1 MKWILIM
8 CLLTF
13 EALENNLS
21 QMVQDVCRIF
31 SPLSFG
37 GGMISSS
44 EISTSSTKIGGEG
57 EGGEILEEV
66 GEEEFEQ
73 LDLLGEFGQEEF
85 ELVEGD
91 EEDEAIGKEAGATIL
106 FFEGE
111 GEGEGEGLE
120 NDEAMGEREIEGTE
134 FEIGGKEEE
143 ADF

>member
-1 MKWILIM
+1 
-8 CLLTF
+8 
-13 EALENNLS
+13 
-21 QMVQDVCRIF
+21 
-31 SPLSFG
+31 
-37 GGMISSS
+37 MISSS

-57 EGGEILEEV
+57 EGGEIL
-66 GEEEFEQ
+66 EEEFEQ

-120 NDEAMGEREIEGTE
+120 NDEAMGEKEIEGTE

>member
-1 MKWILIM
+1 
-8 CLLTF
+8 
-13 EALENNLS
+13 
-21 QMVQDVCRIF
+21 
-31 SPLSFG
+31 
-37 GGMISSS
+37 MISSS

>member
-1 MKWILIM
+1 MKWIVIM

-31 SPLSFG
+31 SPLFFG

-44 EISTSSTKIGGEG
+44 EISTSDFSPSSTKIGGEG

-66 GEEEFEQ
+66 GEEEVE
-73 LDLLGEFGQEEF
+73 LLGEFGQEEF
-85 ELVEGD
+85 EIVEVD
-91 EEDEAIGKEAGATIL
+91 EEDEAIGKEAGAIL

-111 GEGEGEGLE
+111 GEGEGLE
-120 NDEAMGEREIEGTE
+120 NGEAMGEFEETEIE
-134 FEIGGKEEE
+134 IGEKEEE

>member
-1 MKWILIM
+1 M

-21 QMVQDVCRIF
+21 QMVQAVCRIF
-31 SPLSFG
+31 SPLSLG
-37 GGMISSS
+37 GGMTSSS

-66 GEEEFEQ
+66 GEEEVEQGEGGEILEEVGEEEVEQ

-85 ELVEGD
+85 VEGD

-111 GEGEGEGLE
+111 GEGEGLE
-120 NDEAMGEREIEGTE
+120 NDEAMG
-134 FEIGGKEEE
+134 
-143 ADF
+143 DF